1 MSFMDTFE
9 RGMEKILVPV
19 AIKLNSRFSDS
30 RCVYSFVSHRHGQ
43 FADYS
48 YQLCYFVA

>member
-19 AIKLNSRFSDS
+19 AIKLNSQIHVSAIRLFFRFPSS
-30 RCVYSFVSHRHGQ
+30 WPVR
-43 FADYS
+43 
-48 YQLCYFVA
+48 